1 MSSLTPHGLHHVT
14 AVTADAQT
22 NLDFYTRVL
31 GMRLVKQT
39 VNQDDVSAYH
49 LFFADGEG
57 SPGSDLTFF
66 EWKLPREVRGNNSL
80 TRTSLRVSAASL
92 DWWAEWLR
100 DQGVQHGA
108 PTERGGR
115 PALDFED
122 PEGQRLSLIG
132 EAGADASARPWA
144 LSRVPAEHQIRGLG
158 PVELT
163 VPRLSPTDRVLE
175 QVYGLV
181 AAGRYA
187 DPQSAQHTVHVYS
200 MGDGGA
206 HAELHLRVRRDLAP
220 ARSGAGGVH
229 HLALRVHDHQY
240 HDWTRKL
247 TELGLQTSG
256 EVDRFWF
263 RSLYYREPQGVLI
276 ELATDGPGFTADEPL
291 ATLGHALVLPPAL
304 EGRRAEIQAGLRPL
318 EWKES

>member
-1 MSSLTPHGLHHVT
+1 MSSLIPHGLHHVT
-14 AVTADAQT
+14 AVTADAQA
-22 NLDFYTRVL
+22 NLNFYTRVL

-66 EWKLPREVRGNNSL
+66 EWQLPREVRGNNSI
-80 TRTSLRVSAASL
+80 TRTSLRVAAASL
-92 DWWAEWLR
+92 EWWAGWLR
-100 DQGVQHGA
+100 GQGVQHGGL
-108 PTERGGR
+108 TERGGR

-144 LSRVPAEHQIRGLG
+144 LSAVPREHQIRGLG
-158 PVELT
+158 PSELT

-175 QVYGLV
+175 RAYGLTLS
-181 AAGRYA
+181 GEYP
-187 DPQSAQHTVHVYS
+187 DPDSAQHTVHVYS

-206 HAELHLRVRRDLAP
+206 HAELHVRVRPDLAP

-229 HLALRVHDHQY
+229 HLALRVQDDQY
-240 HDWTRKL
+240 HAWSEKFAS
-247 TELGLQTSG
+247 LGLQTSG

-276 ELATDGPGFTADEPL
+276 ELATDGPGFATDEPL
-291 ATLGHALVLPPAL
+291 ATLGERLVLPPFL
-304 EGRRAEIQAGLRPL
+304 EARRAQIEAGLTPL
-318 EWKES
+318 ERR